1 MPFLLFIVTVH
12 MQAQSVSYTYH
23 PFAEEGCSVSYTPT
37 FVGDSAYIIV
47 SLQSDRLVFSNNPTM
62 MVRFFDTDQIL
73 QLEGKN
79 MTTTTSNGAV
89 VVSNVLVPYT
99 ELKAMAM
106 FRVTEEDMEMFKLG
120 VERIRLTT
128 LPITHDRTFKKD
140 RIGLKLYQNYQT
152 AKRKAKNF

>member
-1 MPFLLFIVTVH
+1 
-12 MQAQSVSYTYH
+12 
-23 PFAEEGCSVSYTPT
+23 
-37 FVGDSAYIIV
+37 
-47 SLQSDRLVFSNNPTM
+47 M

-99 ELKAMAM
+99 EFKAMAM

-120 VERIRLTT
+120 VESIRLTT

>member
-1 MPFLLFIVTVH
+1 
-12 MQAQSVSYTYH
+12 
-23 PFAEEGCSVSYTPT
+23 
-37 FVGDSAYIIV
+37 
-47 SLQSDRLVFSNNPTM
+47 
-62 MVRFFDTDQIL
+62 
-73 QLEGKN
+73 

-120 VERIRLTT
+120 VESIRLTT

-140 RIGLKLYQNYQT
+140 RIGLKQYQNYQT

>member
-1 MPFLLFIVTVH
+1 
-12 MQAQSVSYTYH
+12 
-23 PFAEEGCSVSYTPT
+23 
-37 FVGDSAYIIV
+37 
-47 SLQSDRLVFSNNPTM
+47 
-62 MVRFFDTDQIL
+62 
-73 QLEGKN
+73 

-120 VERIRLTT
+120 VESIRLTT